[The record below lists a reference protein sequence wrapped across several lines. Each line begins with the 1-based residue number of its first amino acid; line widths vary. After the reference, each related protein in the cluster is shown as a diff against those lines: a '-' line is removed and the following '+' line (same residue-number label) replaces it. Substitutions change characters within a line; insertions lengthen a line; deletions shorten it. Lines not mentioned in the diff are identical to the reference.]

1 SSTSSPS
8 SRGSDVGCLRSP
20 TDIELRHEG
29 LDHVI
34 QRLRFAENEN
44 KKLLVERSRA
54 MKDVNRKLQVHLL
67 EVRGVREVN
76 QKLMLEKDALLKEKE
91 ELAGICCF
99 LDDDREK
106 AKKVAREWQMF
117 GRYATGVLQKELAT
131 CHQKIKD
138 LELKQTTLVQ
148 ENKTLKEICLMLDQE
163 NAGNRSS
170 VDSQSS
176 FPPPPNLLHTPETRD
191 SGDGSSNGSTA
202 SNYSPDHHSRS
213 LTKATSTHDF
223 TFSNLS
229 TNLTTPP
236 MHSMP
241 SDINRHRNHT
251 RMRAGMLQS
260 RSRLSLRH
268 NICWFLLKRQ
278 KALSLFH
285 TLLHYTNKTFKKVL
299 MRYNNSACI
308 TQPHLSSS
316 DASLPPKPTPSQKPE
331 AIVHAMKVLQLH
343 DQLDKDTED
352 TEYPL
357 SPVNNTILDDKEKA
371 MVREMCNVVWRK
383 LGDKGKGKLASS
395 KPGLQKTASVSNL

>member
-1 SSTSSPS
+1 MEYHQQSSPSSSSSTSSPS

-213 LTKATSTHDF
+213 LTKDNLPLSSSLQNDSYLRHFEHRMLRSDEPKVMVKRITVPPSPPATSTHDF

-251 RMRAGMLQS
+251 RM
-260 RSRLSLRH
+260 
-268 NICWFLLKRQ
+268 
-278 KALSLFH
+278 
-285 TLLHYTNKTFKKVL
+285 
-299 MRYNNSACI
+299 
-308 TQPHLSSS
+308 PHLSSS